1 MKREQFTAAELYQI
15 ADEREQWAI
24 AAHEKDLHGSAKEWE
39 LTANIAIQLAEL
51 LDQKSGTSQ

>member
-1 MKREQFTAAELYQI
+1 MQTRTFTPSELYQI

-39 LTANIAIQLAEL
+39 LTADIARQLAAQLEGNA
-51 LDQKSGTSQ
+51 SRT